1 MVGAMRA
8 YVTGGL
14 GFVGTWL
21 VSHLRGSGDDV
32 TVPGLDV
39 DVTDFAAL
47 AADLVAAAPEVV
59 YHLAARADVAAS
71 WADPAETLRVN
82 ASGTLGVLEA
92 ARRCPSPPRVL
103 LVSSAE
109 VYGGGAGD
117 GSPLTEDAPLR
128 PVTPYA
134 ASKAAAELL
143 GLQAFLGSGLGVVR
157 ARPFNHV
164 GPGQAPAFVVSG
176 LASRVVRAER
186 EAEGVVAVGNLSAA
200 RDFTDVRDVVR
211 AYRLLAERGL
221 AGEVYNVC
229 SGHSISIADLAGMLA
244 AQATSEVELRPDP
257 ALYRPADVPLVQG
270 DPSKLKELTGWE
282 PEITLESTV
291 ADVLEWWRAELT
303 LPT

>member
-1 MVGAMRA
+1 VGAVRA
-8 YVTGGL
+8 YVTGGV

-21 VSHLRGSGDDV
+21 VRHLRAAGDEV
-32 TVPGLDV
+32 TVAGLDV
-39 DVTDFAAL
+39 DVTDFGAI
-47 AADLVAAAPEVV
+47 AADLAAAAPEVV

-82 ASGTLGVLEA
+82 ATGTLGVLEA
-92 ARRCPSPPRVL
+92 ARRCPAPPRVL

-117 GSPLTEDAPLR
+117 GTPLGEEAALR

-143 GLQAFLGSGLGVVR
+143 GLQAFLGSGLEVVR

-164 GPGQAPAFVVSG
+164 GPGQGAAFVVSG

-186 EAEGVVAVGNLSAA
+186 EADGVVPVGNLSAA

-211 AYRLLAERGL
+211 AYRLIVERGT
-221 AGEVYNVC
+221 AGEAYNVC
-229 SGHSISIADLAGMLA
+229 SGRSTSISDIAAMLA
-244 AQATSEVELRPDP
+244 AQATSPVELRSDP
-257 ALYRPADVPLVQG
+257 ALQRPSDVPLVQG
-270 DPSKLKELTGWE
+270 DPSKLEALTGWQ
-282 PEITLESTV
+282 PEIELETTL
-291 ADVLEWWRAELT
+291 ADVLEWWRAELPV
-303 LPT
+303 PT

>member
-1 MVGAMRA
+1 VRA

-21 VSHLRGSGDDV
+21 VRHLRDAGDEV
-32 TVPGLDV
+32 TVPALEV
-39 DVTDFAAL
+39 DVTDFAAI
-47 AADLVAAAPEVV
+47 ADDVAAAAPEVV

-82 ASGTLGVLEA
+82 ATGTLGVLEA

-109 VYGGGAGD
+109 VYGAGAGD
-117 GSPLTEDAPLR
+117 GSPLTEEAPLR

-143 GLQAFLGSGLGVVR
+143 GLQAHLGSGLEVVR

-176 LASRVVRAER
+176 LASRVVAAER
-186 EAEGVVAVGNLSAA
+186 EAAGVVPVGNLSAA

-211 AYRLLAERGL
+211 AYRLLAERGV
-221 AGEVYNVC
+221 AGEPYNVC
-229 SGHSISIADLAGMLA
+229 SGRSISIADLASMLT
-244 AQATSEVELRPDP
+244 AQALSEVELRPDP
-257 ALYRPADVPLVQG
+257 GLYRPADVPLVQG
-270 DPSKLKELTGWE
+270 DPSRLRELTGWE
-282 PEITLESTV
+282 PEIALQTTV
-291 ADVLEWWRAELT
+291 ADVLAWWRAELPE
-303 LPT
+303 L